1 VCYTIP
7 SKGEHRAT
15 PDRREHTVKNVM
27 KKLHNRKGESLAE
40 TLVAVLVIAL
50 ALTMLAGMITAT
62 ANMVNKSKS
71 KMNEYYTE
79 NARLEQMTVD
89 GTLNM
94 KLTGD
99 VSVDVTVSQTT
110 NNTFSNKPVIAYEI
124 G

>member
-1 VCYTIP
+1 M
-7 SKGEHRAT
+7 
-15 PDRREHTVKNVM
+15 KNVM